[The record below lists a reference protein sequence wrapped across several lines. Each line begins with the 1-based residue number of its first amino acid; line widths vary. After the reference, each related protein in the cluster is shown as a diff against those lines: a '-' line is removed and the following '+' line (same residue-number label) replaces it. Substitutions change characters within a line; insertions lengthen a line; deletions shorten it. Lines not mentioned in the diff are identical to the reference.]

1 MPNFPALLII
11 LARLRYDPGGFHFFI
26 PSCSLLFPLIVL
38 FRPCFSI
45 TLKERERE
53 SRESTN
59 SITSAIDFIVFPS
72 LVSFLLNFHP
82 FRHLS
87 LSSPGPSFSLFL
99 CFLLRD
105 VFLFSL
111 LPVLTH
117 LSWKL
122 LQERKKEKW
131 EYFCPFLSLPSF
143 MDSPLFLFFC
153 NTFSTHTVSVYE
165 EDPRPESIS
174 LRDRFSSKKLVP
186 LLRKTFNLFR
196 HKISITPESLS
207 FSCLPLKPSS
217 SPLCVSWSLIFF
229 PDSLCVCLDCWSTQR
244 LPGSG

>member
-1 MPNFPALLII
+1 MIQEDFT
-11 LARLRYDPGGFHFFI
+11 
-26 PSCSLLFPLIVL
+26 SLFPPVPSDCLVSSL
-38 FRPCFSI
+38 FFHYI
-45 TLKERERE
+45 ERERVV
-53 SRESTN
+53 SPQTQSLLP
-59 SITSAIDFIVFPS
+59 SIS
-72 LVSFLLNFHP
+72 LFFHL
-82 FRHLS
+82 LS
-87 LSSPGPSFSLFL
+87 LSFLTSIPFVIFLFLLWVPLFL

-122 LQERKKEKW
+122 RKERKKEKW

-153 NTFSTHTVSVYE
+153 NTFSTHTVSVHE

-207 FSCLPLKPSS
+207 FSCLPLKPSP